1 MDDRAGGADDP
12 AEHGLLEEVEP
23 RLGAEDLL
31 LQLVDVLLERPET
44 HGVRPLIGSGPALR
58 RGGRGLTWS
67 GRSARRRRR
76 ARRGRGRRRRGLG
89 LRRSAYHQRDQKYP
103 QGAVRPT
110 RKNGQRCH
118 VVTPSGVRRGVLGGP
133 EERSRFEAAFLY
145 QDPQVR
151 SIFGFSAF
159 PITAVATSTP
169 PRFLPPRFSIPLVC
183 RRPAHP
189 LKRPAR
195 LLCQPNYAHPQD
207 QAGRAVRRCA
217 VPGGAA
223 LARLP
228 PAAPPPPR
236 RWRR

>member
-31 LQLVDVLLERPET
+31 LELVDVLLERPET

-89 LRRSAYHQRDQKYP
+89 LRRSAYHQRDQQYP

-133 EERSRFEAAFLY
+133 EERSSFEAAFLY

-151 SIFGFSAF
+151 SIFSFSAF

-169 PRFLPPRFSIPLVC
+169 PRFFAVSILDP
-183 RRPAHP
+183 
-189 LKRPAR
+189 
-195 LLCQPNYAHPQD
+195 
-207 QAGRAVRRCA
+207 
-217 VPGGAA
+217 
-223 LARLP
+223 ARLP
-228 PAAPPPPR
+228 PPCPPLEKACAAALPT
-236 RWRR
+236 